1 MAPYAFCFFSV
12 DAPLA
17 FSNPRSFVKKCVAMS
32 VIGNARAP
40 MEYNV
45 GDRASVVCLLR
56 ALYSRISI
64 SDIEAIKRYIG
75 CGRVVSLQLRIYA
88 VEDQEQLA
96 TQDSEANAP
105 FSWSQEDLAE
115 DYTGADEQFAW
126 PLDAPSSWAIE
137 DSAVTPLYSFSSRS
151 SDTTVLPED
160 LQEIQHWDAP

>member
-1 MAPYAFCFFSV
+1 
-12 DAPLA
+12 
-17 FSNPRSFVKKCVAMS
+17 MS

-56 ALYSRISI
+56 ALCSRISI

-75 CGRVVSLQLRIYA
+75 RGRVVSLQFRIYA
-88 VEDQEQLA
+88 AEVQEQLA
-96 TQDSEANAP
+96 REDSEANAP
-105 FSWSQEDLAE
+105 FSWSQEDFAE
-115 DYTGADEQFAW
+115 DYTGADDEFAW

-137 DSAVTPLYSFSSRS
+137 DSAEDYIESDAYSPWSLQDLEEDCNECAVTPSYSFSARS
-151 SDTTVLPED
+151 SDTTVRTED